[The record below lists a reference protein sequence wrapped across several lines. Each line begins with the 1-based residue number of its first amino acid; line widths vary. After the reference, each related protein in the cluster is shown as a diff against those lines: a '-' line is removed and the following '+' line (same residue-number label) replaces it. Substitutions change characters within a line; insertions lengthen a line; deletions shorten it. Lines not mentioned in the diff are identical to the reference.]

1 MARGI
6 NKVILVGNLGNDPET
21 RFMPNGNPVT
31 NISIATSESWKDKQS
46 GQQQERTEWHR
57 IVFFNRLAEIAG
69 EYLKKGSKVYI
80 EGALR
85 TRQWDKEGQKH
96 YSTEIIANEMQMLD
110 GRNDGGMGG
119 GFNQNNQP
127 PNAGGGSSEFGSGG
141 GQGNGSQGGSQDF
154 SAPPPEAFD
163 DDIPFERGQE
173 QLK

>member
-96 YSTEIIANEMQMLD
+96 YATEIIANEMQMLD

-163 DDIPFERGQE
+163 DDIPF
-173 QLK
+173 